1 MENEII
7 MYNKLK
13 KFKSFG
19 NDIIIDNWAKITN
32 PQLLQ
37 LGSHIAID
45 MGVYI
50 SVGGEIHDY
59 VHIAPHVCVIGGKNA
74 TLVIEDFGNVGAG
87 SKLVVISDDFKNGLV
102 NPIVPLKH
110 KNLIG
115 NKITMRKF
123 SLVGVNSVVLPNVEM
138 GEGSV
143 LAANSLLKCSTEPWT
158 IYAGN
163 PAKPIGIR
171 NKEWILKSAKE
182 LGY

>member
-1 MENEII
+1 MLFPEF
-7 MYNKLK
+7 MYKRYGQDIRVDNDARITRPELVEL
-13 KFKSFG
+13 G
-19 NDIIIDNWAKITN
+19 N
-32 PQLLQ
+32 
-37 LGSHIAID
+37 HIAID

-50 SVGGEIHDY
+50 SVTAKIGDY

-102 NPIVPLKH
+102 NPIVPLKYR
-110 KNLIG
+110 NLIG

-123 SLVGVNSVVLPNVEM
+123 SLIGVNSVVLPNVEM

-158 IYAGN
+158 IYAGS

>member
-1 MENEII
+1 MD
-7 MYNKLK
+7 NKFK
-13 KFKSFG
+13 NFKSFG
-19 NDIIIDNWAKITN
+19 KDIIIDNWVKITR
-32 PQLLQ
+32 PELIE

-50 SVGGEIHDY
+50 STACKLGDY
-59 VHIAPHVCVIGGKNA
+59 IHIAQHTCVIGGNA
-74 TLVIEDFGNVGAG
+74 AMLIMEDFTNIGAG
-87 SKLVVISDDFKNGLV
+87 SKIIVISDDFKNGLV
-102 NPIVPLKH
+102 NPIVPLKYR
-110 KNLIG
+110 NLIG

-123 SLVGVNSVVLPNVEM
+123 SLIGVNSVVLPNVEM

-158 IYAGN
+158 IYAGS